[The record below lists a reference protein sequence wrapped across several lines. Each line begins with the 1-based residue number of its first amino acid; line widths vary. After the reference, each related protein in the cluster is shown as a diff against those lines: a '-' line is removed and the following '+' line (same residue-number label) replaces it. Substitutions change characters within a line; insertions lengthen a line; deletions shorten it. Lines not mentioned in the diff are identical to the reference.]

1 MLLEAVNFPQASRGG
16 PGGVSKADRAGFA
29 VGSKKFRGA
38 AGQPGAHPP
47 TRADARLRGP
57 SGDLAGTRTC
67 GRPDTQDPR
76 RGGCFAV
83 RSGAEQR
90 EKIGKTEPFG

>member
-1 MLLEAVNFPQASRGG
+1 MLLEAVNFAPASRGG

-47 TRADARLRGP
+47 HAW
-57 SGDLAGTRTC
+57 
-67 GRPDTQDPR
+67 
-76 RGGCFAV
+76 GCPA
-83 RSGAEQR
+83 SGAAWGSGGLQDLR
-90 EKIGKTEPFG
+90 QAGHAGPTERRMLRR